1 MLVKRSV
8 TSTLARALIAM
19 VILSVLSTGIALLT
33 VASSINDAEA
43 VNIAGSLRMQSYRL
57 AYDLTNQP
65 QDVAR
70 HLEEYNQSLHASA
83 LQKLTRFYVPGSVQR
98 EYAQLLTTWQ
108 GLEIQLR
115 QGHSQAFLHGVAHYV
130 DQIDHFVLVLQRHA
144 EKKMEQVVL
153 ISLIGLLALLG
164 LVWFAIRTIRREVVA
179 PLNKLVNASVRMQ
192 RGHFTPLPLDVN
204 LPNEM
209 GVLSKAFVRM
219 SGELE
224 KLYRSLEDKV
234 REKTESLTQANRTLG
249 VLFEA
254 SQALTVSQITQPSFE
269 QVLEIVRSS
278 EGLDFLQLE
287 VVDSG
292 QGRWLLASGEVRP
305 DEASETLPLML
316 DGHPLGMLRWP
327 AHQAPQRQ
335 LMQNVANMLSRGV
348 YFNRA
353 QKQQVQLL
361 LMEERATIARELHD
375 SLAQALAFLRIQITL
390 LRRATEAENHQAQ
403 AIIQDFD
410 RALSDAYRQLRE
422 LLATFRL
429 TIEEADLREALQ
441 QLLAPLKLQTTAK
454 ITLHCTLSSQLLNA
468 QQQVHVLQ
476 IVREATLNAIKHAQ
490 AQHISVNCHG
500 RADGFSV
507 ISITDDGVG
516 LPSSEE
522 PPGHYGLTIM
532 AERAARLDGELHLT
546 PGPTGGTRVTLT
558 FRPTSGDGI

>member
-65 QDVAR
+65 QDVAH
-70 HLEEYNQSLHASA
+70 HLAEYNQSLHAPA
-83 LQKLTRFYVPGSVQR
+83 LQKLTRFYVPDSVQG

-108 GLEIQLR
+108 RLEIQLR
-115 QGHSQAFLHGVAHYV
+115 QGDGQAFLHGVAHYV
-130 DQIDHFVLVLQRHA
+130 NQIDHFVLVLQRHA
-144 EKKMEQVVL
+144 EQKMEQVLL

-192 RGHFTPLPLDVN
+192 NGHFTPLHLDVN

-219 SGELE
+219 SSELE

-269 QVLEIVRSS
+269 QVLKIVRSS
-278 EGLDFLQLE
+278 EGLDYLQLE

-292 QGRWLLASGEVRP
+292 QGRWLIASGKVVP
-305 DEASETLPLML
+305 AQASETLPLML

-327 AHQAPQRQ
+327 AHQTPQRQ

-353 QKQQVQLL
+353 QKQQLQLL

-441 QLLAPLKLQTTAK
+441 QLLAPLKLQTTAQ
-454 ITLHCTLSSQLLNA
+454 ITLHCALPSQLLNA

-490 AQHISVNCHG
+490 AQHICVSCHG
-500 RADGFSV
+500 RADGLNV
-507 ISITDDGVG
+507 ISITDDGIG
-516 LPSSEE
+516 LPSHEE

-532 AERAARLDGELHLT
+532 TERAARLDGELHLT
-546 PGPTGGTRVTLT
+546 PGPAGGTRVTLT

>member
-57 AYDLTNQP
+57 AYDLTSQP
-65 QDVAR
+65 QDIAR
-70 HLEEYNQSLHASA
+70 HLQEYGQSLRAPA
-83 LQKLTRFYVPGSVQR
+83 LQKLTRFYVPDAVCS
-98 EYAQLLTTWQ
+98 EYTQLLQTWQ
-108 GLEIQLR
+108 ELEIQLR
-115 QGHSQAFLHGVAHYV
+115 QGQSQAFLHGVALYV
-130 DQIDHFVLVLQRHA
+130 DQIDHFVLVLQHYA
-144 EKKMEQVVL
+144 EQKMKQVVL
-153 ISLIGLLALLG
+153 ISLVGLLALMG
-164 LVWFAIRTIRREVVA
+164 LVWFSIRTIRREVVA
-179 PLNKLVNASVRMQ
+179 PLNKLVSASIRMQ
-192 RGHFTPLPLDVN
+192 NGHFTPLRLDVN

-209 GVLSKAFVRM
+209 GVLSKAFTRM

-234 REKTESLTQANRTLG
+234 QEKTESLIQANRTLG

-269 QVLEIVRSS
+269 QVLNIVRSS
-278 EGLDFLQLE
+278 EALDFLQLE
-287 VVDSG
+287 VIDSG
-292 QGRWLLASGEVRP
+292 QGRWLLASGTENERKP
-305 DEASETLPLML
+305 TRELPLML
-316 DGHPLGMLRWP
+316 DGQPLGALRWP
-327 AHQAPQRQ
+327 ARQSPQMQ
-335 LMQNVANMLSRGV
+335 LMQNVANMLSRGI

-353 QKQQVQLL
+353 QKQQLQLL

-390 LRRATEAENHQAQ
+390 LRRTTDAENHPAQ
-403 AIIQDFD
+403 AIIRDFD
-410 RALSDAYRQLRE
+410 QALSDAYRQLRE

-441 QLLAPLKLQTTAK
+441 QLLAPLKLQTDAR
-454 ITLHCTLSSQLLNA
+454 ITLNCALSSQSLNA

-490 AQHISVNCHG
+490 AQHITLSCCC
-500 RADGFSV
+500 RDDGANV
-507 ISITDDGVG
+507 ISVTDDGIG
-516 LPSSEE
+516 LSSTEE

-532 AERAARLDGELHLT
+532 AERAARLGGELHIT
-546 PGPTGGTRVTLT
+546 PGPDGGTRVTLI
-558 FRPTSGDGI
+558 FRPPSGDGI